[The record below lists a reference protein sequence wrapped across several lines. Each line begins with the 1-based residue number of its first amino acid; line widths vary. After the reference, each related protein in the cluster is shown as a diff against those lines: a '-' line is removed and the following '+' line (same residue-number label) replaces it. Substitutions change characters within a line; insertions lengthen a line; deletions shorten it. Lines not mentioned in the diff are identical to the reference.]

1 MAEKYSKAT
10 QVGSSG
16 TAKGGRIYNTQKKA
30 AVTYSGSAK
39 DIKFN
44 PQQAANTEKA
54 DRQREQQLERQFSV
68 EKADLQRRQNSE
80 VIELEAQQ
88 RADMGFSKLSAQVEA
103 DELDREQLWEKS
115 SLELEQDHERAQLD
129 LTQTSER
136 NQLEYKNSYERAK
149 MDLARTELSLQSQ
162 FRQTQTRFVG
172 TAIQALIEFGGT
184 LKEVQLKEQE
194 TLELAEQ
201 PISFGASPASV
212 QRRNE
217 AESIQTAGIQAGID
231 VANGDP
237 FLQEDLN
244 SGYADASSFN
254 TTRAIS
260 ARQSVMNL
268 DGAIQDLKA
277 QDAPVVLPDG
287 RTIRPSEAT
296 TSADHQA
303 IHMAYGSVALINSGW
318 NDLPAVERA
327 EVAREALQII
337 NTAGVSASRDY
348 QKQRQEERVAVAFE
362 WFASSYATGDRRGGA
377 DVGNI
382 TRNYLDKLFKT
393 NKYTS
398 RKSANDAGIREVI
411 DFLEY
416 QEDSDALEALKKS
429 PKFVG
434 SDGTPGPAF
443 ESTYGKEIQA
453 AIDRIDST
461 KLSRESN
468 RRAVNDARV
477 LEITQQRHEQLI
489 QAGNNAE
496 RVQEIEQETLREL
509 SSIPGKKSRELQQRI
524 RKDGLRNNDNVFYDF
539 QQKIASRDPDVSEDD
554 IQDAFDSGVI
564 TSAQWASLNEQLVT
578 SIEKRAAAVKPYE
591 KLIRANAKA
600 SVENFGKTGT
610 MDGLG
615 FESRAATY
623 IANTELR
630 YKDALANF
638 LQDNKG
644 GNVTLTDVQ
653 TFLAGEKNKFEKE
666 LTDLVKDNA
675 EAPFP
680 MFGARDD
687 FGPTVVEIVHPN
699 TGKKVRDLT
708 KTLSTFFLAA
718 DGETSVNKDDVAF
731 NNVNPYY
738 DRILTK
744 KQMAEA
750 LQAYESGEPMPG
762 RTAAIARNLGI
773 STRNLIKQ
781 QAEGQQIHGV
791 IRELERID
799 RERETSSPS
808 AQANAAAVQTLSAE
822 NLAILER
829 TDSTPAMRRRVMN
842 QLVPSGSSGT
852 FQNFY
857 LMAKEAGA
865 KYPELVAAQWQLE
878 SASGTAISGTNNFF
892 GMKASGSESATAKA
906 TYEVYNGQ
914 TVTTTANFK
923 NYRTPYEAVEDLV
936 QRWYMD
942 YKSYRG
948 VNNASSA
955 VQAAQMLRDQGYA
968 TDPQYVQKLIRIMSD
983 NGFS

>member
-16 TAKGGRIYNTQKKA
+16 TAKGGRIYNTQKKS

-54 DRQREQQLERQFSV
+54 DKQRQQQLERRFAV
-68 EKADLQRRQNSE
+68 DKADLKRRQDSE
-80 VIELEAQQ
+80 AVELEAQQ
-88 RADMGFSKLSAQVEA
+88 RADMGFSKLAAQVES

-115 SLELEQDHERAQLD
+115 SLELEQNHELAQLD

-136 NQLEYKNSYERAK
+136 NQLEYENSYKRAQ
-149 MDLARTELSLQSQ
+149 MDMARSELSAQSQ
-162 FRQTQTRFVG
+162 FRQTQTRFIG
-172 TAIQALIEFGGT
+172 TAIQSLIEFGGT
-184 LKEVQLKEQE
+184 FKQLQLKGQE

-212 QRRNE
+212 QRKNE

-244 SGYADASSFN
+244 SGYADASTFN

-260 ARQSVMNL
+260 ARSSVMNL

-303 IHMAYGSVALINSGW
+303 ISMAYGSIALTKSGW

-337 NTAGVSASRDY
+337 NTAGINASRDY
-348 QKQRQEERVAVAFE
+348 QKQRQEERVAVALE

-377 DVGNI
+377 DVGEL

-398 RKSANDAGIREVI
+398 RKSANDAGMREVI
-411 DFLEY
+411 NFLEY
-416 QEDSDALEALKKS
+416 QEDSAALEALKTS

-434 SDGTPGPAF
+434 SDGSPGPAF
-443 ESTYGKEIQA
+443 ESTYGKDIQD

-539 QQKIASRDPDVSEDD
+539 QQKIISRDPNVSEDD

-564 TSAQWASLNEQLVT
+564 TSTQWATLNEQLVT

-591 KLIRANAKA
+591 KLIKANAKA

-638 LQDNKG
+638 LQDNEG

-666 LTDLVKDNA
+666 LQALVKDNA
-675 EAPFP
+675 EASFP

-687 FGPTVVEIVHPN
+687 FGPTVAEIVHPN
-699 TGKKVRDLT
+699 TGQKVRDLT
-708 KTLSTFFLAA
+708 KTLSTFFLNEQ
-718 DGETSVNKDDVAF
+718 GVSVNKDDVAF

-762 RTAAIARNLGI
+762 RTAAIARNLGM

-799 RERETSSPS
+799 RERETSSSS

-892 GMKASGSESATAKA
+892 GMKASGGESATAKS
-906 TYEVYNGQ
+906 TFEVYNGQ
-914 TVTTTANFK
+914 TVNTTGYFK

-942 YKSYRG
+942 YKSFRG

-955 VQAAQMLRDQGYA
+955 AQAAQMLRDQGYA